1 MANEKKMAYIL
12 DMEQM
17 AVDFSIGALL
27 GIIVPETVGRNVAS
41 NVAGNPHK
49 MVIMEA
55 PIKLIVFWMED
66 LNYQELREINY

>member
-1 MANEKKMAYIL
+1 MYQRRWEETLQVMW
-12 DMEQM
+12 Q
-17 AVDFSIGALL
+17 
-27 GIIVPETVGRNVAS
+27 GIRI
-41 NVAGNPHK
+41 K